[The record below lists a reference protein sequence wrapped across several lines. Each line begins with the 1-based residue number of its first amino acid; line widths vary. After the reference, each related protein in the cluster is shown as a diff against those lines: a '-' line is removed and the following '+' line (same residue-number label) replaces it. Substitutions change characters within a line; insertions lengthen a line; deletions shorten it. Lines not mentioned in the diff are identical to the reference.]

1 MSLESYE
8 GVAVGVAEFGDEN
21 TGEVTHKMIS
31 LSFKLIDPPKPEEPE
46 HDDNYDMVFLSLPM
60 AKSMLIDLRD
70 AIDSIV
76 NNEDFN

>member
-8 GVAVGVAEFGDEN
+8 GVAVGVSEFGDED

-31 LSFKLIDPPKPEEPE
+31 LSFKLIDPPNPEEPE
-46 HDDNYDMVFLSLPM
+46 HDDNYDIVFLSLPM

-70 AIDSIV
+70 ASMLS
-76 NNEDFN
+76 